1 MDAAVIGLRTGVEQM
16 KGQKVLIQGGTS
28 AIGEQVA
35 RLLASKGAAFYLAGR
50 DRARLDQIVSDLRV
64 RGASRVVLEPL
75 DLTDTATVG
84 GVVSRAHE
92 ALDGLDTLLISAGVL
107 PEQGRASAE
116 PALLR
121 ECLEIN
127 ATAPM
132 MLLEEAARLFEQL
145 GRGQIVAIGSVAG
158 DRGRATNYAYGAAK
172 GALEIFLSGLR
183 QRLSKRGVKVLLVKP
198 GFVDTP
204 MTAAFKKGPLWAS
217 PERVAKDIV
226 RAMEKGKSVIY
237 TPWWWRWIM
246 LVIRLIP
253 EPIFVRLRF

>member
-1 MDAAVIGLRTGVEQM
+1 MSRILILGAASSIGQL
-16 KGQKVLIQGGTS
+16 
-28 AIGEQVA
+28 VA
-35 RLLASKGAAFYLAGR
+35 RGLVTPGGKVFLTARNIDKLNGVAA
-50 DRARLDQIVSDLRV
+50 DLRV
-64 RGASRVVLEPL
+64 RFDVTVEIEQLDITDARALDNLISR
-75 DLTDTATVG
+75 TAE
-84 GVVSRAHE
+84 S
-92 ALDGLDTLLISAGVL
+92 LDGLDTVIVVAGLLPDQDKVN
-107 PEQGRASAE
+107 QDTQR
-116 PALLR
+116 LR
-121 ECLEIN
+121 ETMEVN
-127 ATAPM
+127 ATSTM
-132 MLLEEAARLFEQL
+132 VILNEAAAFFEQQ
-145 GRGQIVAIGSVAG
+145 GHGQIVAIGSVAG

-183 QRLSKRGVKVLLVKP
+183 QRLHKSGVKVLLVKP

-204 MTAAFKKGPLWAS
+204 MTAAFKKGLLWAS

>member
-1 MDAAVIGLRTGVEQM
+1 MIRIL
-16 KGQKVLIQGGTS
+16 LIGGTS

-35 RLLASKGAAFYLAGR
+35 RKLSAAQGGLFMTAR
-50 DRARLDQIVSDLRV
+50 DIGRLDVIASDQMV
-64 RGASRVVLEPL
+64 RGAERVVVEQL
-75 DLTDTATVG
+75 DITDTMKLASL
-84 GVVSRAHE
+84 VSRAAE
-92 ALDGLDTLLISAGVL
+92 SLGGLDAVIVAAGLLPDPDEVNQDS
-107 PEQGRASAE
+107 QR
-116 PALLR
+116 LR
-121 ECLEIN
+121 ETIEIN
-127 ATAPM
+127 ATSAM
-132 MLLEEAARLFEQL
+132 VFLNEAAAFFEQQ
-145 GRGQIVAIGSVAG
+145 GHGEIVAIGSVAG

-204 MTAAFKKGPLWAS
+204 MTAAFKKGLLWAS